1 MLISICLVTIWAI
14 LMLRSGLA
22 EYKYYQSV
30 KNLEPEIWAQLGSP
44 EYFKVPVAF
53 VSSKGV
59 KLLQGA
65 SNKTVLALACKHRQ
79 AGIQLLAYI
88 VLVLVVSIVYFKVA

>member
-1 MLISICLVTIWAI
+1 MSILICLAAIWAI
-14 LMLRSGLA
+14 LILRSGLA

-30 KNLEPEIWAQLGSP
+30 KELEPEIWAQLGAP
-44 EYFKVPVAF
+44 KYFKVPVAF

-65 SNKTVLALACKHRQ
+65 SNKTVLALASKHRQ
-79 AGIQLLAYI
+79 AGIQLLSYV
-88 VLVLVVSIVYFKVA
+88 VLVLVACIVYFKVA